1 MNESSS
7 NPNQSFD
14 DQLLRSHLDSH
25 LDNASTSDS
34 GNLISGGNQISSK
47 SHWLLIALLLV
58 LAAGLGGWLAW
69 RYLPAGVVPPPSD
82 VLAPVEDTNIEPLA
96 PAAPINGSEI
106 DTSDWQTYRNEDI
119 RGVIGAEKFRASLFS
134 VNRQGVN
141 VEVSLNVKDLKLESA
156 ITLVY

>member
-14 DQLLRSHLDSH
+14 DELLRSHLDSH

-34 GNLISGGNQISSK
+34 GNLITGGNQISSK

-106 DTSDWQTYRNEDI
+106 DTSDWQTYRNE
-119 RGVIGAEKFRASLFS
+119 
-134 VNRQGVN
+134 
-141 VEVSLNVKDLKLESA
+141 
-156 ITLVY
+156 